1 MRHIIE
7 GDPPHVASP
16 LRSYVE
22 CRGGEYLVVPAISAL
37 RALPAL

>member
-1 MRHIIE
+1 
-7 GDPPHVASP
+7 
-16 LRSYVE
+16 LRSYVD

>member
-1 MRHIIE
+1 
-7 GDPPHVASP
+7 VVSP